1 MKRLL
6 FFLAVLIIAV
16 LIGIQIKLNPGY
28 VLISTQHTLIEARLW
43 ISILALMIIFSV
55 LYFLVRTLKFTGSIP
70 FRWSHWRSREKKL
83 KAAKLTYQGLMDLAK
98 GEWAKAQKQL
108 LKEVSSS
115 PAPLINYLGAAIAA
129 QRDANIEK
137 RDSYLHQA
145 YEAMPKAK
153 LAIALVQGQLQYTD
167 GQYELAL
174 ATLKEVLRISPR
186 QKQAL
191 KLLGKTYEH
200 LNDWHHL
207 SELLPDLQKYQAVDE
222 NQFSEM
228 AFVAYYHVF
237 DDVKDEKQLNHL
249 WKQAPSYVREAADI
263 VSLYVRAL
271 IRLNEINRADDII
284 RQYLKRH
291 WDLELVL
298 LFGQLKLENS
308 KKQLTQAEAWLKQ
321 HAHDAV
327 LLYILGILAERNQLW
342 GKAKDYYLAS
352 LEIKPMPET
361 YAAYAKLLEQQGE
374 VKESLIYYRK
384 GLRQLIEPAAE

>member
-1 MKRLL
+1 
-6 FFLAVLIIAV
+6 
-16 LIGIQIKLNPGY
+16 
-28 VLISTQHTLIEARLW
+28 
-43 ISILALMIIFSV
+43 
-55 LYFLVRTLKFTGSIP
+55 
-70 FRWSHWRSREKKL
+70 
-83 KAAKLTYQGLMDLAK
+83 
-98 GEWAKAQKQL
+98 
-108 LKEVSSS
+108 
-115 PAPLINYLGAAIAA
+115 
-129 QRDANIEK
+129 
-137 RDSYLHQA
+137 
-145 YEAMPKAK
+145 